1 MKRYP
6 ALFLLL
12 CLFLAPACRE
22 RRQTVRLLDG
32 IQGYAQAHPDS
43 ARAALEN
50 ISPALLSTPSLR
62 ARHALM
68 LSTAQDRIGLNVKQD
83 SCINVAVDYYKRYG
97 SRQDCF
103 LSYYYQ
109 GRVYENARDHEAAL
123 NSYLLAES
131 FITNKTPDTYLS
143 SLYNHIS
150 AIYQNAFDFPRA
162 LTSIQK
168 AEEHA
173 RKAGLTDFSHS
184 LQIHTGRILLL
195 EGYPEKTDSCLASL
209 KGAKVS
215 PIISA
220 HLTALILLRKSFH
233 QKSNPQI
240 VEALDSLIASHQNQ
254 SILPWSTITQV
265 YIRNGAS
272 KKALDCLD
280 LYAEQKDSTSNTRY
294 YVLKSE
300 ILDSLGDYHNSL
312 EAYKR
317 YIDLSDNEDLK
328 RFGQDTRFL
337 EERLARQ
344 RRESRQVILITL
356 LIILVLSSIVVV
368 FYYSRKIVQL
378 RKRYAIE
385 YDYLTTEHQELQS
398 LYNTLT
404 GNAVDKATREALSKR
419 IHAIGVFISQEK
431 PDSLDR
437 VADQLDSLTEN
448 RKQLLETIGLL
459 YAIYYPEFTTCLIN
473 KNLSIT
479 EIGFCSLLVLG
490 FRTGELG
497 EIINRSGFYNI
508 SSAIRKKIGLG
519 PNDTNLSIWLKQ
531 TYQKTGA

>member
-1 MKRYP
+1 
-6 ALFLLL
+6 
-12 CLFLAPACRE
+12 
-22 RRQTVRLLDG
+22 
-32 IQGYAQAHPDS
+32 
-43 ARAALEN
+43 
-50 ISPALLSTPSLR
+50 
-62 ARHALM
+62 M
-68 LSTAQDRIGLNVKQD
+68 LSTAQDRNGLNVKKD
-83 SCINVAVDYYKRYG
+83 SCINVAVDYYKQHG

-220 HLTALILLRKSFH
+220 HLTALILLRKSYH
-233 QKSNPQI
+233 RTPNPQI
-240 VEALDSLIASHQNQ
+240 VEALDSLIASHQNKN
-254 SILPWSTITQV
+254 ILPWSTITQV
-265 YIRNGAS
+265 YVRNGAS

-280 LYAEQKDSTSNTRY
+280 IYTKQKDSTANIRY
-294 YVLKSE
+294 FVLKSE
-300 ILDSLGDYHNSL
+300 ILDSLGDYRNSL

-317 YIDLSDNEDLK
+317 YIKLSDEEDLT

-337 EERLARQ
+337 EERLERQ
-344 RRESRQVILITL
+344 RRETRNGLIIGLLLLLITL
-356 LIILVLSSIVVV
+356 ALSISI
-368 FYYSRKIVQL
+368 YHHISA
-378 RKRYAIE
+378 RKRHKRLSEKYQNLSFE
-385 YDYLTTEHQELQS
+385 YTVLQRLHKTVTGDSVDLEARKELAKRIQV
-398 LYNTLT
+398 L
-404 GNAVDKATREALSKR
+404 GAFLSK
-419 IHAIGVFISQEK
+419 EK

-459 YAIYYPEFTTCLIN
+459 YAIYHPEFVSILLR
-473 KNLSIT
+473 KDLSVT
-479 EIGFCSLLVLG
+479 EIGFCCLQVLG
-490 FRTGELG
+490 FRAGELG
-497 EIINRSGFYNI
+497 DVINRSGHYNI
-508 SSAIRKKIGLG
+508 NSAIRKKIGLNV
-519 PNDTNLSIWLKQ
+519 NDTNLSIWLKQ
-531 TYQKTGA
+531 AFQRTQA